1 MKNRREK
8 AALEAM
14 MFTWGEPLE
23 AKVAANVLSRETE
36 EVYKW
41 FLELQDTYEAEE
53 RGLRIR
59 RVGKSFQFVSCKE
72 AGDYVRKLCTP
83 IKKRRLSQSALEVL
97 AIIAY
102 RQPVTRGEIEA
113 IRGIKCERVI
123 DGLVKRELVGEV
135 GRSPG
140 IGRPILYGTTK
151 EFLQY
156 LGIED
161 LGQLPDIEI
170 EEKEENFKFD
180 TEKGFI
186 LEQMPIEAIMDGK
199 DK

>member
-1 MKNRREK
+1 MCSSD
-8 AALEAM
+8 LM

>member
-1 MKNRREK
+1 M
-8 AALEAM
+8 
-14 MFTWGEPLE
+14 
-23 AKVAANVLSRETE
+23 
-36 EVYKW
+36 
-41 FLELQDTYEAEE
+41 
-53 RGLRIR
+53 
-59 RVGKSFQFVSCKE
+59 
-72 AGDYVRKLCTP
+72 
-83 IKKRRLSQSALEVL
+83 
-97 AIIAY
+97 
-102 RQPVTRGEIEA
+102 
-113 IRGIKCERVI
+113 
-123 DGLVKRELVGEV
+123 GEV

>member
-1 MKNRREK
+1 MMKNRREK

-135 GRSPG
+135 GLFL
-140 IGRPILYGTTK
+140 IL
-151 EFLQY
+151 
-156 LGIED
+156 I
-161 LGQLPDIEI
+161 
-170 EEKEENFKFD
+170 
-180 TEKGFI
+180 
-186 LEQMPIEAIMDGK
+186 
-199 DK
+199 

>member
-1 MKNRREK
+1 
-8 AALEAM
+8 